1 MPLVKRIMELLQE
14 NEMQDVPV
22 FLGGI
27 IPNEDIKT
35 LTELGISGIFGPGA
49 SMDEIVAFIWKA
61 VGSRPAEDLA

>member
-1 MPLVKRIMELLQE
+1 
-14 NEMQDVPV
+14 MQDVPV

-49 SMDEIVAFIWKA
+49 NMDEIVAFIWKA